1 MAPGFNNVDSFFRL
15 SPIPPPSACFG
26 DERGDFTVKLGFFGV
41 DVKSKGAWPLPPVEL
56 PTARFEGPM
65 EGNWLEEDRLFD
77 EDELAAAASLA
88 LVSSAKGLV

>member
-1 MAPGFNNVDSFFRL
+1 
-15 SPIPPPSACFG
+15 
-26 DERGDFTVKLGFFGV
+26 VKLGFFGV

-56 PTARFEGPM
+56 PSARFEGPI
-65 EGNWLEEDRLFD
+65 EGNCLEEDRLFD